1 MIYTKI
7 KYLDHYRGICP
18 NLDRAIEYL
27 AGCGLASLKPGRNEV
42 DGDRIFINRFGYETK
57 PAWEASFEAHD
68 QYLDIHLVIAGRE
81 RIGIADRAA
90 MRETDRD
97 EANDGIALEGAAE
110 QYVSMEPGDVL
121 IAFPEDAH
129 QVKVESGGSC
139 QVQKAVVE
147 VLL

>member
-1 MIYTKI
+1 M
-7 KYLDHYRGICP
+7 
-18 NLDRAIEYL
+18 
-27 AGCGLASLKPGRNEV
+27 

-81 RIGIADRAA
+81 RIGIADRAS

-139 QVQKAVVE
+139 QVQKAVVK

>member
-1 MIYTKI
+1 M
-7 KYLDHYRGICP
+7 
-18 NLDRAIEYL
+18 
-27 AGCGLASLKPGRNEV
+27 
-42 DGDRIFINRFGYETK
+42 
-57 PAWEASFEAHD
+57 
-68 QYLDIHLVIAGRE
+68 IAGRE
-81 RIGIADRAA
+81 RIGIADRAY

-139 QVQKAVVE
+139 QVQKAVVK